1 MHPGSTPR
9 ARLHSR
15 RSKIVSKIAAL
26 AIVAAALACATMEKA
41 IVAEPGVAFS
51 LPLGQTA
58 TLRGSSARITF
69 AQVREDSRCPVDVT
83 CVWAGDAKIE
93 LTVSSNGSGNDV
105 RVLSL
110 TPEQRNIVWR
120 SAYSFSRSH
129 PGAATIG
136 RQYASRLRRAV
147 GRDSGLT
154 KSGRI

>member
-1 MHPGSTPR
+1 MQMHPGSTPR
-9 ARLHSR
+9 ARLLSR
-15 RSKIVSKIAAL
+15 RSQIVSKIAAL
-26 AIVAAALACATMEKA
+26 AIVAAAPGCATMEKA

-93 LTVSSNGSGNDV
+93 LTVSTNGSGNDV

-110 TPEQRNIVWR
+110 TPPNNETSSGDLRI
-120 SAYSFSRSH
+120 
-129 PGAATIG
+129 
-136 RQYASRLRRAV
+136 RLV
-147 GRDSGLT
+147 GLT
-154 KSGRI
+154 PAPRQSDGNTPRAYVAQLVVTRG